1 MLSSADLMIPLGS
14 VLRSVTSLPVWDWKQ
29 RCELLYFI
37 FQVAPKVTAQ
47 RDLEAKRGKKKKKF
61 VQLQTKW
68 EEARLLGKMGAE
80 GLEQGRGSIY
90 TFWGKNSKVGSALLP
105 FVCMGWGSPLAPLR
119 VPPCTCRFSWVP
131 WDPSMCTHQP
141 DPLPDSC

>member
-47 RDLEAKRGKKKKKF
+47 RDLEAKRGKKKIKICTVTDK
-61 VQLQTKW
+61 V
-68 EEARLLGKMGAE
+68 
-80 GLEQGRGSIY
+80 GRGQAA
-90 TFWGKNSKVGSALLP
+90 GEDG
-105 FVCMGWGSPLAPLR
+105 C
-119 VPPCTCRFSWVP
+119 
-131 WDPSMCTHQP
+131 
-141 DPLPDSC
+141 